1 MDDNRL
7 SRIESKLD
15 QLTEVV
21 VALAKHDE
29 RITNLSRRQDR
40 TEERLDTHDKDI
52 AGTLTKV
59 NRNGFVVGLAQFI
72 GASLFGAAV
81 TIGVRLIA

>member
-1 MDDNRL
+1 MEERQL

-21 VALAKHDE
+21 VELAKHDE

-40 TEERLDTHDKDI
+40 TEERLDDI
-52 AGTLTKV
+52 EPNV
-59 NRNGFVVGLAQFI
+59 NRNSLISDAVNYLAATLL
-72 GASLFGAAV
+72 GAVV
-81 TIGVRLIA
+81 TIGITVLT